1 MDIDM
6 GKLAE
11 MAVTCGEDHEELE
24 ESIKAERAE
33 KAKILGQ
40 LVEAVRPALTALSS
54 RVPNSSVRGVRVE
67 TKSLLRSH
75 KVLYLIE
82 TGELVAFE
90 YEGTLGGSST
100 RKKVLSIWNATDTE
114 QVIAERWLVS
124 EIAKNLAT
132 ALDAQLGGNN
142 TKRTI
147 EIEQNVETLRA
158 VSTLL
163 GRIERT
169 WR

>member
-40 LVEAVRPALTALSS
+40 LVEAVRPALTALASLI
-54 RVPNSSVRGVRVE
+54 PNSNVRGVLVE
-67 TKSLLRSH
+67 VKFRPRTT
-75 KVLYLIE
+75 KVLYL
-82 TGELVAFE
+82 TDVGTFAAFE
-90 YEGTLGGSST
+90 YEGPKK
-100 RKKVLSIWNATDTE
+100 RKILSVWDAPDPE
-114 QVIAERWLVS
+114 QVIVERWSVS

-147 EIEQNVETLRA
+147 EIEQNIETLRA
-158 VSTLL
+158 ISVLL
-163 GRIERT
+163 RGVERV
-169 WR
+169 WK